1 MKHQNAEIINMEYI
15 IIDKII
21 HMNLGGKTVL
31 LSEVDEDLAKME
43 WRLEPEQTSNG
54 IRYYVKYISSKG
66 SIHRV
71 IMKRM
76 LKEKG
81 MELKKNVY
89 VDHKNRNPLDNRR
102 TNLRESN
109 NSQNNCNK
117 GKIKMINGK
126 KTSSKCIGVTYDR
139 KAGKWRARLNHEGIV
154 ENLGYHDSEESA
166 GRAYDNAAKKYHG
179 EFASLNFQ

>member
-1 MKHQNAEIINMEYI
+1 MEY
-15 IIDKII
+15 KII
-21 HMNLGGKTVL
+21 ENIIYMDVNGKTVL
-31 LSEVDEDLAKME
+31 LSKVDEDLAKME
-43 WRLEPEQTSNG
+43 WRLEAKQTSNG
-54 IRYYVKYISSKG
+54 IQYYVKYAHSKG

-76 LKEKG
+76 LKEKK

-89 VDHKNRNPLDNRR
+89 VDHENRNPLDNRR

-117 GKIKMINGK
+117 GKIKMIKGK
-126 KTSSKCIGVTYDR
+126 KTASKFIGVTYDK
-139 KAGKWRARLNHEGIV
+139 KAGKWRSRLKHEGIV
-154 ENLGYHDSEESA
+154 ENLGYHNSEESA
-166 GRAYDNAAKKYHG
+166 GRAYDNAAKRYHG

>member
-1 MKHQNAEIINMEYI
+1 MEYKIIN
-15 IIDKII
+15 KTI
-21 HMNLGGKTVL
+21 HMNIGGKTVL
-31 LSEVDEDLAKME
+31 ISEVDEDLAKME
-43 WRLEPEQTSNG
+43 WRLEPKDTTNG
-54 IRYYVKYISSKG
+54 IRYYVKYANSKG

-81 MELKKNVY
+81 LELKTNVY
-89 VDHKNRNPLDNRR
+89 VDHENRDPLDNRR
-102 TNLRESN
+102 INLRVST

-117 GKIKMINGK
+117 GKIKMVNGK

-139 KAGKWRARLNHEGIV
+139 KAGKWRARIKHNGIV

-166 GRAYDNAAKKYHG
+166 GRAYDNAAKRYHG
-179 EFASLNFQ
+179 EFASLNFSR